1 MLYILL
7 VHILGGKSSS
17 SVKQS
22 GIFSLDENWK
32 RWSDNTFWETEL
44 EKVSI
49 NYEFWSDESDLLQST
64 TDSSV
69 QFFTIV
75 IEICQTEENCI

>member
-32 RWSDNTFWETEL
+32 RWSDNTFGETEL